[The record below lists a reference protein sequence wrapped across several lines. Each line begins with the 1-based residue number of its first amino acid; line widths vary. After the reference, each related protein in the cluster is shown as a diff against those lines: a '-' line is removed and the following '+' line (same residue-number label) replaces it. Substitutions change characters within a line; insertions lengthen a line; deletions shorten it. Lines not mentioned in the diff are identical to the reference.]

1 MKRKKW
7 AERILFIA
15 EVLLLA
21 IILAASCMMLFWYG
35 KYGQENKV
43 KIKSTSK
50 LYQEEAP
57 QVEKLREEAS
67 QEVSDEKI
75 SPENP
80 EQESEI
86 STNERIEWIRVRI
99 MSQDYEESVHQKVVV
114 SGDSSL
120 EITELSMEQFLLRNP
135 IGGTMRKENNTR
147 NAMEQNSIMEE
158 NSTEDI
164 KKNMEDAQ
172 RTIEISNEEMEVGEV
187 MMVRDKEDGLLTI
200 ESIQRACGCPSYSGI
215 LYFIREDEGIAV
227 INEVLLETYLYSVVS
242 SEMPSD
248 YPMEAQKAQAV
259 CARTYA
265 VNCISQNDGT
275 LFEDLDD
282 SVMSQ
287 VYNNQK
293 WSKQSKEA
301 VDDTHGEILGLPE
314 IQYYSTSCQSE
325 HYTNLSDEAAF
336 QKFLSETPEE
346 DAEYNSPWLRWTTAV
361 PASTVLEHLE
371 INESRDINGEIGV
384 KTIKREGNGRLS
396 QIVITYHGETYQIEG
411 EFEIRKVF
419 GDALSEIC
427 LMDGNRVSG
436 MELLPSAFFYF
447 RSPEGEPLQ
456 EGSYRMKDEME
467 LVGGGYGH
475 GNGMSQCGAAELALK
490 GLDYEEILEYYYY
503 TKIEK

>member
-57 QVEKLREEAS
+57 QVERLREEAS

-86 STNERIEWIRVRI
+86 STNERIEWIHVRI

-164 KKNMEDAQ
+164 KKNM
-172 RTIEISNEEMEVGEV
+172 
-187 MMVRDKEDGLLTI
+187 
-200 ESIQRACGCPSYSGI
+200 
-215 LYFIREDEGIAV
+215 
-227 INEVLLETYLYSVVS
+227 
-242 SEMPSD
+242 
-248 YPMEAQKAQAV
+248 
-259 CARTYA
+259 
-265 VNCISQNDGT
+265 
-275 LFEDLDD
+275 
-282 SVMSQ
+282 
-287 VYNNQK
+287 
-293 WSKQSKEA
+293 
-301 VDDTHGEILGLPE
+301 
-314 IQYYSTSCQSE
+314 
-325 HYTNLSDEAAF
+325 
-336 QKFLSETPEE
+336 
-346 DAEYNSPWLRWTTAV
+346 
-361 PASTVLEHLE
+361 
-371 INESRDINGEIGV
+371 
-384 KTIKREGNGRLS
+384 
-396 QIVITYHGETYQIEG
+396 
-411 EFEIRKVF
+411 
-419 GDALSEIC
+419 
-427 LMDGNRVSG
+427 
-436 MELLPSAFFYF
+436 
-447 RSPEGEPLQ
+447 
-456 EGSYRMKDEME
+456 
-467 LVGGGYGH
+467 
-475 GNGMSQCGAAELALK
+475 
-490 GLDYEEILEYYYY
+490 
-503 TKIEK
+503 